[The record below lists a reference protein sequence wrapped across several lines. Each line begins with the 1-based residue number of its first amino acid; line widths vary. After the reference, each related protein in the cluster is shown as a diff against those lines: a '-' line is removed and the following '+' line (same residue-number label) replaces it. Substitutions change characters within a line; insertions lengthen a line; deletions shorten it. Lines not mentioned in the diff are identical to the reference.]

1 MNSKVCDSVRGLVAV
16 SLAMWL
22 CFYPFPAKGL
32 PAGGTVAGG
41 IATITQPNPNTLNIN
56 QTSNKAIINW
66 RGFNINVNELV
77 KFSQPGSSSV
87 VLNRV
92 VGADPSSILGRLIA
106 NGRVFIVNSN
116 GIFFGPNAK
125 VDAAGL
131 LASTLNIKDA
141 DFLAGKYIFSQDPTK
156 SSSYV
161 INQGQIKVSD
171 DGFVFLVAPGVKNE
185 NLIVAN
191 LGKIVLA
198 SGQQF
203 TVDFMGDGLINFVVD
218 GKVIDKVFGP
228 DGTAL
233 PSAVSNSGTIKAD
246 GGQVILSARASG
258 EIFSS
263 VVNNSGVIEAKSL
276 VNRGGVIRLEGS
288 DPVENTGQ
296 VGWQANLGKV
306 QHADGA
312 VINIGT
318 LDVSAAEVGA
328 AQGQVT
334 LTGQL
339 VGVSGAILAAG
350 AENAQGGR
358 VLLSST
364 DQTVVT
370 NTAVIDSSGMGNSSA
385 GNVVVWSDS
394 STLFAGTILAR
405 GGNLGGNGGNAE
417 VSGHE
422 NLGFYGLVD
431 LGATVGHAGT
441 LLLDP
446 QILNIVDVNGNED
459 ATLAFSNQTFFNDES
474 VTGSVSVAQ
483 INATGALNNVTLNA
497 GQINFNNTADIVMG
511 VHNLSFNTNNSEAA
525 GGNGN
530 ISNVGGSPFTIT
542 VPGTREIH
550 FTTEGAGNVN
560 LTNVTLNNS
569 WFIDINAFGNV
580 TLGPVAASGPRGELL
595 VRAGG
600 AITNAPGVNISV
612 GGDGAYFQGGSIT
625 LGNNPGD
632 TINFDR
638 LWFQSPGAVSIRT
651 NSNTSLSTSS
661 VSGAFLDSLI
671 TDLNSTA
678 STLVLNST
686 GAIEQS
692 QGGPDGRASGLTVT
706 GNASF
711 TGASVSLGNDPAV
724 VNNFGTLTFNS
735 TGAVNLCENSATIFA
750 GPNTV

>member
-1 MNSKVCDSVRGLVAV
+1 MNSKVCDSVPRLVAV

-32 PAGGTVAGG
+32 PAGGTVASG

-131 LASTLNIKDA
+131 
-141 DFLAGKYIFSQDPTK
+141 
-156 SSSYV
+156 
-161 INQGQIKVSD
+161 
-171 DGFVFLVAPGVKNE
+171 
-185 NLIVAN
+185 
-191 LGKIVLA
+191 LA

-312 VINIGT
+312 VINTGN
-318 LDVSAAEVGA
+318 LDVSAAEAGA

-334 LTGQL
+334 LSGEL
-339 VGVSGAILAAG
+339 VGVSGTILAKG
-350 AENAQGGR
+350 ADSAQGGQ
-358 VLLSST
+358 VLITSTEKTVLTTSS
-364 DQTVVT
+364 
-370 NTAVIDSSGMGNSSA
+370 
-385 GNVVVWSDS
+385 
-394 STLFAGTILAR
+394 
-405 GGNLGGNGGNAE
+405 
-417 VSGHE
+417 
-422 NLGFYGLVD
+422 
-431 LGATVGHAGT
+431 
-441 LLLDP
+441 
-446 QILNIVDVNGNED
+446 IVD
-459 ATLAFSNQTFFNDES
+459 TS
-474 VTGSVSVAQ
+474 
-483 INATGALNNVTLNA
+483 
-497 GQINFNNTADIVMG
+497 G
-511 VHNLSFNTNNSEAA
+511 VGKS
-525 GGNGN
+525 
-530 ISNVGGSPFTIT
+530 
-542 VPGTREIH
+542 
-550 FTTEGAGNVN
+550 
-560 LTNVTLNNS
+560 
-569 WFIDINAFGNV
+569 
-580 TLGPVAASGPRGELL
+580 
-595 VRAGG
+595 
-600 AITNAPGVNISV
+600 
-612 GGDGAYFQGGSIT
+612 
-625 LGNNPGD
+625 
-632 TINFDR
+632 
-638 LWFQSPGAVSIRT
+638 
-651 NSNTSLSTSS
+651 
-661 VSGAFLDSLI
+661 
-671 TDLNSTA
+671 
-678 STLVLNST
+678 
-686 GAIEQS
+686 
-692 QGGPDGRASGLTVT
+692 
-706 GNASF
+706 
-711 TGASVSLGNDPAV
+711 
-724 VNNFGTLTFNS
+724 
-735 TGAVNLCENSATIFA
+735 
-750 GPNTV
+750 